1 MSKYVDVSAIAQV
14 IGNVFNNPS
23 LLDREDKYIITE
35 NDFPDIF
42 HKVIFGAIY
51 KIYELGAEKITIKN
65 VSDFLAERPKS
76 NAVFEKEKGEEWL
89 LAASENATANAFD
102 FYYGRLKKMSLL
114 RAYDNCGVDVTF
126 LYDPDNIM
134 DLKKKQMQEDWIDNH
149 SLEKIAERVDEKLET
164 IKAQYVDNTFGEA
177 QKPSDKA
184 EELFARLK
192 EYPDVGVP
200 LYGPLINTVTRG
212 ARLRKMYLRSA
223 ASGFGKSRTMIADVC
238 NIGCNR
244 IFNEDFGWIENGIAE
259 PVLYITTEQ
268 ELEEIQTMMWAF
280 LSNVNEE
287 HILNNNYEEGEEER
301 VKEAI
306 RVLKESKIYIIELPD
321 FSLKDVENLI
331 KKNIRENGVKYVV
344 MDYIMTSLKILSEI
358 TQRSGGVKIREDNVL
373 FMLSRRLKD
382 IANEYGVFVLS
393 ASQLNGSWQESET
406 PDQNLLR
413 GAKSLADSIDVGLII
428 LPVTKRDIEKLEPVL
443 ATGLFEMPN
452 MKISVYK
459 NRRGRYKSIYLWCN
473 SNLGTCR
480 VKPMFATTWNY
491 ELIQMNNLV
500 IDTINNENCAFE
512 RSK

>member
-1 MSKYVDVSAIAQV
+1 MGKYVDVTAITQV

-23 LLDREDKYIITE
+23 LLDQTDKYIITE
-35 NDFPDIF
+35 NDFPDRF
-42 HKVIFGAIY
+42 HCVAFGAIF

-76 NAVFEKEKGEEWL
+76 DAIFQREKGEEWL
-89 LAASENATANAFD
+89 LAASQNATSDAFD
-102 FYYGRLKKMSLL
+102 YYYNRLKKMSLL
-114 RAYDNCGVDVTF
+114 RAYDNCGVDVSF
-126 LYDPDNIM
+126 IYDPDNIM
-134 DLKKKQMQEDWIDNH
+134 DLKKKQMQEDWLDNH
-149 SLEKIAERVDEKLET
+149 NLDKIAEKVEERLET

-177 QKPSDKA
+177 QKPSDGA
-184 EELFARLK
+184 EELFNRLK

-212 ARLRKMYLRSA
+212 ARLRKLYLRSA
-223 ASGFGKSRTMIADVC
+223 PSGWGKTRTMIADVC
-238 NIGCNR
+238 YIGCNR
-244 IFNEDFGWIENGIAE
+244 YYDETRGWVSSGAAE
-259 PVLYITTEQ
+259 PILYITTEQ

-280 LSNVNEE
+280 LSNVNED
-287 HILNNNYEEGEEER
+287 HILNNRYEEGEEER

-306 RVLKESKIYIIELPD
+306 KILQDSKIYIVELPD

-393 ASQLNGSWQESET
+393 STQLTSNWRECEI
-406 PDQNLLR
+406 PDQSLLR
-413 GAKSLADSIDVGLII
+413 GARAIADSIDYGCHL
-428 LPVTKRDIEKLEPVL
+428 LPVNKKDLEKLETIL
-443 ATGLFEMPN
+443 ATNVFEVPN
-452 MKISVYK
+452 VKISVYK
-459 NRRGRYKSIYLWCN
+459 NRRGRYKGIYLWCT

-491 ELIQMNNLV
+491 EIIQMDGLN
-500 IDTINNENCAFE
+500 IITEEKAAWDD
-512 RSK
+512 